1 MVDTSFSCQPSAIE
15 SPGLPV
21 CGHMASAAPDP
32 MVSAAPNHIAPA
44 ATRTQAQFLVI
55 IENELGGEI
64 SRQLA
69 EQLVLAP

>member
-1 MVDTSFSCQPSAIE
+1 
-15 SPGLPV
+15 
-21 CGHMASAAPDP
+21 MASAAPDP